1 MATYEKKL
9 LLILYSI
16 TESANV
22 TITCNYSTIYLR
34 QEKKTKGLACISAI
48 PGPISVIIIFSFEN
62 HVICCFL
69 LKVAFTF
76 TSEFDLI
83 SLSNPSVN
91 SALASRTGRK
101 KTAVQKLA
109 VAVTVNGN

>member
-1 MATYEKKL
+1 MELFTFTKLKNPFHATELFRVLLCTLLMATYQKR
-9 LLILYSI
+9 
-16 TESANV
+16 TN
-22 TITCNYSTIYLR
+22 
-34 QEKKTKGLACISAI
+34 GLACISAI

-62 HVICCFL
+62 HVICFFL

-83 SLSNPSVN
+83 SLSNPVVN

-101 KTAVQKLA
+101 KAAIQKLA
-109 VAVTVNGN
+109 VAVC